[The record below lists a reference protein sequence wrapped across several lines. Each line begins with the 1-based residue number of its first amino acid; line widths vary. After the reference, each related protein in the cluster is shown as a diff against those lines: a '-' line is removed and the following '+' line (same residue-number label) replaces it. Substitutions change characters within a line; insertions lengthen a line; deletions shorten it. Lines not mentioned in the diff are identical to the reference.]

1 MAGLIKH
8 CDVDFDISHL
18 DQHIENCTWTS
29 ARGKTFTCL
38 VKIRYS
44 SHCYSFEDKGE
55 AQPEGSHLFDD
66 AQRRPRVF
74 CPMRHTHSL
83 ELRAM
88 MQGLCAKPTE
98 TIFLTPEANWTIYR
112 LSMPS
117 KLLQGETFW
126 IFFRLKKEA
135 EANGLPTEVDL
146 YVESA
151 YPRRDRPV
159 FKRKSMFGRSI
170 EQS

>member
-1 MAGLIKH
+1 MPSLINH
-8 CDVDFDISHL
+8 CDADYDIAHL
-18 DQHIENCTWTS
+18 DQHIESCTWTN
-29 ARGKTFTCL
+29 AAGKTFTCL

-44 SHCYSFEDKGE
+44 SHCYSFEDKGDL
-55 AQPEGSHLFDD
+55 QPVGSHLFDD
-66 AQRRPRVF
+66 AQGRPRVF
-74 CPMRHTHSL
+74 CLTRHAHSL
-83 ELRAM
+83 ELRGM
-88 MQGLCAKPTE
+88 MQGLCANPTE

-117 KLLQGETFW
+117 KLLPNEIFW

-135 EANGLPTEVDL
+135 EANGLPTEIDL

-151 YPRRDRPV
+151 YPRLNRPT

-170 EQS
+170 EQA